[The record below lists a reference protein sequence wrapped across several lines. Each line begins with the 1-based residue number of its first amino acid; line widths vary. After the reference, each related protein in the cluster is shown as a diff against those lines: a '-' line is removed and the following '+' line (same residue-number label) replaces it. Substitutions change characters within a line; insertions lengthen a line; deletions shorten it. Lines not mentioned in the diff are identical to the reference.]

1 MAREERFATD
11 RTSARSSIHNV
22 PHLVLFSVPFKREV
36 AYCFEFSD
44 YRSVCLSVCRLSV
57 YLSIVLYTKY
67 CPLNIFLCLSCQT
80 WYSCCPWKDV
90 PLFSHV
96 AKDQGQNAGL
106 CTNDVRS
113 LYFDPVAWE
122 LPNLVQWLL
131 LKNALGSYG

>member
-11 RTSARSSIHNV
+11 RTSARSTIHNV

-44 YRSVCLSVCRLSV
+44 YRSVCLSVCLSV
-57 YLSIVLYTKY
+57 CRSVVCLSICRLY

-80 WYSCCPWKDV
+80 WYSCCPWKEDV

-96 AKDQGQNAGL
+96 TKDQGQNAGL
-106 CTNDVRS
+106 CTIMLSAQNK
-113 LYFDPVAWE
+113 LT
-122 LPNLVQWLL
+122 LL
-131 LKNALGSYG
+131 FESYQS